1 MHLFKPVFFASLIIC
16 SAAASAQVSKFQG
29 AFGQIGIGYES
40 ASPTSTSASIGGPR
54 GSLSATPNYSNA
66 NSFAGTVGLG
76 WYQDIA
82 KGYLLGLG
90 AEYSPISGQTSSY
103 NVSSVA
109 TVGGVTGSANRSY
122 TYQKKN
128 SYNIFLSPAVTV
140 GNDGLAYL
148 KVGYSG
154 AQFNQYTSL
163 NTNYSG
169 YSLGLGYKQLFTG
182 GWYGFG
188 EVNYASYGS
197 QTVSTTTAI
206 NNNKYTASGSGGM
219 NTTNLLVGVGYKF

>member
-1 MHLFKPVFFASLIIC
+1 MNLIKPIVAASLIVC
-16 SAAASAQVSKFQG
+16 AGAASAQASKFQG

-40 ASPTSTSASIGGPR
+40 ASPTSTSAYIAGPR
-54 GSLSATPNYSNA
+54 GSLPATPNYSNA

-76 WYQDIA
+76 WYQDVA
-82 KGYLLGLG
+82 KGYLLGVG
-90 AEYSPISGQTSSY
+90 VEYSPINGETSSY
-103 NVSSVA
+103 TVSSTA
-109 TVGGVTGSANRSY
+109 TVGGVTGTANRSY

-140 GNDGLAYL
+140 GDAGLAYL
-148 KVGYSG
+148 KVGYTG
-154 AQFNQYTSL
+154 AEFNQYNSL
-163 NTNYSG
+163 NASYSG

-197 QTVSTTTAI
+197 QSVSTTYTI
-206 NNNKYTASGSGGM
+206 NNNRYSAGGSGGM